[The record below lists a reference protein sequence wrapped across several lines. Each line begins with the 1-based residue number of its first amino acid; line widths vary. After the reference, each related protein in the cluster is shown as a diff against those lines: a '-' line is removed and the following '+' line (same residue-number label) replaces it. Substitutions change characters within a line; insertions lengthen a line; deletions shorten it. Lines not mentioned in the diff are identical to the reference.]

1 MEMEDKKE
9 RDTKE
14 QDRKGTI
21 VKDSARSEDH
31 ESNKKRRLN
40 EQEGKPDKFCPGSFH
55 GFR

>member
-1 MEMEDKKE
+1 MEDKKE